1 MAAPEFAHLHL
12 HTEYSMLD
20 GSVRV
25 SDLMAKVSE
34 LGMPAVAMTDHGVLY
49 GAVEFYKEARKAGIK
64 PVLGC
69 EIYVAPGSMH
79 EKKASSGK
87 DVAFHLTVLA
97 ENDEG
102 WANLVKLVSAAHLE
116 GFYYKPRV
124 DKELLSLHAKGLICL
139 SGCMKGEISS
149 AVLAG
154 DPGRGKKLLG
164 QYRDIFGPEN
174 FFLELHDHGLD
185 AQRDLNAQLV
195 RWSKEFGLGLA
206 AANDVHF
213 LERGHHEAHDV
224 MVCIGT
230 GAMVQDERRLR
241 YSPELYLKSPAEMA
255 EIFSEVPEALSN
267 TARIAE
273 RCDVGMEFG

>member
-1 MAAPEFAHLHL
+1 MSVPQFAHLHL

-20 GSVRV
+20 GSVRI
-25 SDLMAKVSE
+25 SDLMAKVSA

-69 EIYVAPGSMH
+69 ELYVAPGSMH

-87 DVAFHLTVLA
+87 EAAFHLTVLA

-102 WANLVKLVSAAHLE
+102 WANLVKLVTAGHLE

-124 DKELLSLHAKGLICL
+124 DKELLARHSKGLICL
-139 SGCMKGEISS
+139 SGCLKGEISS

-154 DPGRGKKLLG
+154 DPARGRKLVG
-164 QYRDIFGPEN
+164 EYRDIFGEEN
-174 FFLELHDHGLD
+174 FFLEMHDHGMD
-185 AQRDLNAQLV
+185 AQRDLNQQLL
-195 RWSKEFGLGLA
+195 RWGKEFGLGMV

-241 YSPELYLKSPAEMA
+241 YSPELYLKSAEEMA
-255 EIFSEVPEALSN
+255 ELFSETPEALAN
-267 TARIAE
+267 TVRIAE
-273 RCDVGMEFG
+273 RCDVSME